1 VSDDN
6 GRKRRN
12 VPQAVLFADV
22 AGSTRLY
29 EVLGDTRALELIGR
43 TLEELSRVCRQHG
56 GEVIKTVGDE
66 LLCVFND
73 ASTTVQSA
81 TDMQLAVAKLSE
93 SSPMP
98 MAVRI
103 GFHFGEVLRTDTD
116 VFGDTVN
123 VAARVVSLAKG
134 AQILTTADTIH
145 LLASAMQAAAR
156 PIDAFT
162 LRGKENPLLIHEVV
176 WKWDSN
182 LTMMDSAGPYS
193 DSPPA
198 TRKLVLE
205 HLGEAFEVN
214 EARSALLL
222 GREMQSDLVVTHRK
236 ASRVHARIE
245 QRRDKFVLVD
255 LSTNG
260 TFVLFDG
267 DKELFVR
274 REELPLRANGSLS
287 CGEAHS
293 GANAEIIRF
302 YLA

>member
-1 VSDDN
+1 MSEDN

-12 VPQAVLFADV
+12 VPQAVLFADI

-43 TLEELSRVCRQHG
+43 TLEDLAQVCSQHA

-66 LLCVFND
+66 LLCVFAD
-73 ASTTVQSA
+73 APTAVQAA
-81 TDMQLAVAKLSE
+81 TDMQLAVAKHSE
-93 SSPMP
+93 MSPMP
-98 MAVRI
+98 IAVRI

-134 AQILTTADTIH
+134 AQILSTGDTIG
-145 LLASAMQAAAR
+145 LLSPAMQAAAR

-162 LRGKENPLLIHEVV
+162 LRGKESPLLIHEVV

-182 LTMMDSAGPYS
+182 LTMMDTPGNEA
-193 DSPPA
+193 PPVV
-198 TRKLVLE
+198 RKLILE
-205 HLGEAFEVN
+205 HFGEEHEVDESRN
-214 EARSALLL
+214 SLLL
-222 GREMQSDLVVTHRK
+222 GREAQSDVVLTHRK
-236 ASRVHARIE
+236 SSRVHARIE

-274 REELPLRANGSLS
+274 REELPLRANGTLS
-287 CGEAHS
+287 CGEAHN

-302 YLA
+302 YMT